1 MLACNIIFYIPD
13 RFNIFIFFFGKSF
26 FYSYFAESF
35 LLTYRCQNTKIHCHD
50 MSMVQ
55 ADRIFKCVFYNQS
68 DKQ

>member
-35 LLTYRCQNTKIHCHD
+35 LLTYRDNG
-50 MSMVQ
+50 
-55 ADRIFKCVFYNQS
+55 F
-68 DKQ
+68 